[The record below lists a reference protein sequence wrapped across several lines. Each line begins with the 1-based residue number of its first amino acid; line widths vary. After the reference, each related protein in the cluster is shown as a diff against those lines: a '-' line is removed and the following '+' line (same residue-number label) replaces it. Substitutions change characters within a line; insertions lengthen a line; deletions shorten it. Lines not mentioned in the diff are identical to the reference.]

1 MRDYLLIKKDGS
13 FHYQVDSL
21 KKDGDWTLNG
31 TTLTFNYKNG
41 SDKIKDSKNF
51 KVESI
56 SEENLVIS
64 LNNIKFE
71 FEHNFSNKISMF
83 SATMDNAFKPIVE
96 KMASVIFWDVSS
108 INIPM
113 NIEENLE
120 DGTVVSK
127 NVKYYP
133 LGIKK
138 GLAGAS
144 SSK

>member
-1 MRDYLLIKKDGS
+1 
-13 FHYQVDSL
+13 
-21 KKDGDWTLNG
+21 
-31 TTLTFNYKNG
+31 
-41 SDKIKDSKNF
+41 
-51 KVESI
+51 
-56 SEENLVIS
+56 
-64 LNNIKFE
+64 
-71 FEHNFSNKISMF
+71 MF

-138 GLAGAS
+138 GMPFIV
-144 SSK
+144 